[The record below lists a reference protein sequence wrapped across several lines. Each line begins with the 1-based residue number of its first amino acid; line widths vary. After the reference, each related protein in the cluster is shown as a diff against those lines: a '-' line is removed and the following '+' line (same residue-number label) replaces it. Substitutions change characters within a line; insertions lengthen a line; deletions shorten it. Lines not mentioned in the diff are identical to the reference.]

1 MFHIYCANA
10 STADS
15 AATDSVAGG
24 FILGDSFL
32 GESMLGRFIVADSML
47 GERWRDSK
55 SVSEEG
61 FEVDSEREGKMVRD
75 IFVPRD
81 SKGGSNSSGETEVG
95 DTKVN
100 CLVRVNS
107 PVRGDETGD
116 GLDRMDGY
124 CCLLLIDFL
133 DSLDC
138 FDFGGLMGWGL
149 GPRLE
154 ARLRDAVV
162 GDV

>member
-1 MFHIYCANA
+1 
-10 STADS
+10 
-15 AATDSVAGG
+15 
-24 FILGDSFL
+24 
-32 GESMLGRFIVADSML
+32 MLGRFIVWDSML

-55 SVSEEG
+55 SVFEEA
-61 FEVDSEREGKMVRD
+61 FEVDSEREGKMLRE

-81 SKGGSNSSGETEVG
+81 SKGGSNPPEETEVG
-95 DTKVN
+95 DTMVN
-100 CLVRVNS
+100 SLVRVNS
-107 PVRGDETGD
+107 PVGD

-124 CCLLLIDFL
+124 CCLLLLDLL

-149 GPRLE
+149 GRRLE

-162 GDV
+162 GAV